1 MSTPNRPGRTCCALL
16 LLIFLQLTPW
26 AWAEDNSTSAQQPS
40 RTPSKSRIFVRELEG
55 TWISK
60 PYLEA
65 LKASRAPHA
74 AARKTPALVIKIQK
88 EGQSYPILTTNFQS
102 ALLQFLLD
110 VEPGSK
116 PGAYRLVT
124 APEDRAIS
132 SSEVTYINFRASR
145 GASDK
150 LEELAIAEPKF
161 ARGKYLTFVRLP
173 DALDVTVNRLVIA
186 GRYKDEQG
194 RAYEF
199 TESGDAVLPDRKFA
213 YEISLD
219 PRSATCELL
228 QSNRERE
235 PQGSE
240 RIGFDSRDTTLRL
253 FAVKPAGKDRYSC
266 EPKPF
271 ALLTPA

>member
-1 MSTPNRPGRTCCALL
+1 MLTTNHPGRACYALL
-16 LLIFLQLTPW
+16 LLIAVQLTPW
-26 AWAEDNSTSAQQPS
+26 AWAEDDSTPAQQLA

-55 TWISK
+55 TWIAK

-74 AARKTPALVIKIQK
+74 AARKTPALAIKIQR

-102 ALLQFLLD
+102 AVLQFLLD
-110 VEPGSK
+110 VEPALK

-145 GASDK
+145 GAGDK
-150 LEELAIAEPKF
+150 VEELAIAEPKF
-161 ARGKYLTFVRLP
+161 ARGKYVTFVRLP
-173 DALDVTVNRLVIA
+173 DTLDVTVNRLVIA

-194 RAYEF
+194 SAYEF

-219 PRSATCELL
+219 PRSAPCELL
-228 QSNRERE
+228 QSHRERE

-240 RIGFDSRDTTLRL
+240 RIGFDWRDATLRL

-266 EPKPF
+266 EAKPF
-271 ALLTPA
+271 AVLTPA